1 MSSNKK
7 QNNGLLYNSGFTLVE
22 LLLVVSIIGI
32 LSGVVIN
39 VVNSDR
45 QKKVAQDAVKKST
58 LDKLVTGV
66 QSYYAI
72 EGKYPV
78 DESVD
83 GNPMNDGAAGDDS
96 LVKIYITVWPDNATD
111 FYKYKTSADGKT
123 FQIYIAKSTNSNNYF
138 KYSSDWDII
147 KDCGSSNI
155 DIIGQCS
162 VEST

>member
-1 MSSNKK
+1 MIYR
-7 QNNGLLYNSGFTLVE
+7 QNYVKEKHLSGFTLIE
-22 LLLVVSIIGI
+22 LLLVVSIISI
-32 LSGVVIN
+32 LSGIVIN

-45 QKKVAQDAVKKST
+45 QKKIAQDAVKKST
-58 LDKLVTGV
+58 LDKLITGV

-96 LVKIYITVWPDNATD
+96 LVKVYIAAWPNNATD
-111 FYKYKTSADGKT
+111 TYKYSAATGA
-123 FQIYIAKSTNSNNYF
+123 FQIYIVQSVNSGNYF

-147 KDCGSSNI
+147 KECGATNI

-162 VEST
+162 AVSP